1 MQHDSELQKGC
12 VQTTTTVGREIQ
24 YGALL
29 CCSQVKF
36 STKQFYERP
45 AGTLPVK
52 HILTLVTRYIIWNNV
67 RGERESCSLSSFLSY
82 YNSLVL
88 NQLQRNVPAYFGA
101 APMLFPRTLFNRG
114 GCLFRR
120 NLGNSNI
127 GEILEPAGF
136 NEKPDF

>member
-1 MQHDSELQKGC
+1 MQHDSELQQGSI
-12 VQTTTTVGREIQ
+12 QTTTTTVGREIQ

-67 RGERESCSLSSFLSY
+67 RGERELLSLQLS
-82 YNSLVL
+82 
-88 NQLQRNVPAYFGA
+88 QL
-101 APMLFPRTLFNRG
+101 L
-114 GCLFRR
+114 
-120 NLGNSNI
+120 
-127 GEILEPAGF
+127 
-136 NEKPDF
+136 